1 MKDAEQSSCYIA
13 SFPLFMS
20 ELWQSVRLSG
30 TAAFLYFK
38 GTQSLWISVGWPSR
52 ILG

>member
-1 MKDAEQSSCYIA
+1 MKDAEQSSCYTA
-13 SFPLFMS
+13 SFPLFMPNFGS
-20 ELWQSVRLSG
+20 LSVLSG